1 MTRYPF
7 DRALCAFIELA
18 AVLAYGYWAWA
29 VHDGY
34 IRYAWMLL
42 ALIVALVVW
51 DVFRVPGDGS
61 SKPRV
66 PVPGWVR
73 LIIEAGF
80 FTGAGTSLVATGAE
94 EAGVLFMLLVAVHY
108 SLTHRR
114 VLWLLREEETAAD

>member
-1 MTRYPF
+1 MSLYPF
-7 DRALCAFIELA
+7 DRALCAFIEIT

-29 VHDGY
+29 VHGDY
-34 IRYAWMLL
+34 IRYAWTLL
-42 ALIVALVVW
+42 APIVALVVW

-73 LIIEAGF
+73 LIIEAGY

-94 EAGVLFMLLVAVHY
+94 EAGIVFMLLVAVHY

-114 VLWLLREEETAAD
+114 VLWLLREEESAAD